1 MGDGDRDHSPE
12 RKKAEAMFG
21 RAQNARPKAETEEHA
36 YRREARDKI
45 SRLKSLRT
53 GKAAS
58 EGGSGDQS
66 NE

>member
-1 MGDGDRDHSPE
+1 MGYGNRDHSPE

-21 RAQNARPKAETEEHA
+21 RAQAVRQTAETEGDAH
-36 YRREARDKI
+36 RREARDKI

-58 EGGSGDQS
+58 EVGSRDQS
-66 NE
+66 KE